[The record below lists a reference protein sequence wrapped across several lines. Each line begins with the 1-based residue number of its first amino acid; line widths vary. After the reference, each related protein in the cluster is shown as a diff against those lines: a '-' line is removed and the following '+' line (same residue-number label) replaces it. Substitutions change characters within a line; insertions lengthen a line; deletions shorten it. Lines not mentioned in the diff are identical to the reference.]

1 LQGLALRATYAVTAD
16 QEMTMRVATAIR
28 TKLEAALAPDSLEV
42 IDESHHHAGHAGARE
57 EGESHFRVVVV
68 SSAFEGQNRIARQRL
83 VYKALAEELAT
94 DIHALNIDAKTPG
107 EA

>member
-1 LQGLALRATYAVTAD
+1 MSVADKIKEKLAAELNP
-16 QEMTMRVATAIR
+16 Q
-28 TKLEAALAPDSLEV
+28 KLTI
-42 IDESHHHAGHAGARE
+42 IDESVKHAGHAGARP
-57 EGESHFRVVVV
+57 EGESHFRVEVV

-107 EA
+107 EASPS

>member
-1 LQGLALRATYAVTAD
+1 
-16 QEMTMRVATAIR
+16 MRVATAIR

-57 EGESHFRVVVV
+57 EGESHFRVEVV
-68 SSAFEGQNRIARQRL
+68 SSDFEGQNRIARQRL
-83 VYKALAEELAT
+83 IYKALAHEMAT

-107 EA
+107 EIASS

>member
-1 LQGLALRATYAVTAD
+1 
-16 QEMTMRVATAIR
+16 MRVASAIR

-57 EGESHFRVVVV
+57 EGESHFRVEVV
-68 SSAFEGQNRIARQRL
+68 STVFEGLNRIARQRL
-83 VYKALAEELAT
+83 IYKTLAEEMAN

-107 EA
+107 EASAS